1 MSLIGSLAMRK
12 KLELR
17 RRALPLRHVEMFGS
31 LLLQR
36 KIRQSM
42 FNAMQRADMRQI
54 TCSMSALGQAKPW
67 LARERHAMTL
77 SAF

>member
-1 MSLIGSLAMRK
+1 MRK

-17 RRALPLRHVEMFGS
+17 RRALPVRQVEMCGN

-36 KIRQSM
+36 KIRQSVYTT
-42 FNAMQRADMRQI
+42 MQHSDMREI
-54 TCSMSALGQAKPW
+54 ACAMSALGQAKRW
-67 LARERHAMTL
+67 LARERHALTL